1 MNMKILH
8 FDTIAGISGDMT
20 LGAFVSAGLPVD
32 ELSDELKK
40 LHLPGIELEAS
51 HIIRHGIAAVKVN
64 VLVSEAHTS
73 HRSLHDILNILET
86 SNLSAKVKE
95 TATKIFYVL
104 GEAEATV
111 HCQDIQ
117 KIHFHEVGA
126 LDSIVDIVGAAVC
139 LEIFGIDAV
148 YSTPIKLGSGG
159 MIDTEHGKLPL
170 PGPATLEI
178 LKGYPTIMTDIPMEL
193 TTPTGAA
200 IIKAMSL
207 GTLSDEEIRVHA
219 IGYGA
224 GSKESKEFPNLLR
237 IVVGE
242 MLPEYLGSTD
252 LLIEANID
260 DMNPEVYPYVVEQ
273 FLSHGAKDA
282 FLVPIIMKKGRP
294 GIVLSVLTDRTKL
307 DEISRIFFSETT
319 TLGVRV
325 TGVSRRMID
334 REDTRLATKFGLVK
348 MKKILLGG
356 KSKFVPEFEECK
368 RIAIEKK
375 MPLLEVYQVLQRET
389 GGG

>member
-8 FDTIAGISGDMT
+8 FDTLAGISGDMT

-40 LHLPGIELEAS
+40 LHLPGIELDAS

-64 VLVSEAHTS
+64 VLVSEAHPS
-73 HRSLHDILNILET
+73 HRSLRDILNILESST
-86 SNLSAKVKE
+86 LSTKVKE
-95 TATKIFYVL
+95 TATKIFHVI
-104 GEAEATV
+104 GEAEAKV
-111 HCQDIQ
+111 HHQDVQ

-126 LDSIVDIVGAAVC
+126 LDSIVDIVGTATC
-139 LEIFGIDAV
+139 LEKFGIEAV

-159 MIDTEHGKLPL
+159 VIDAEHGKLPL

-200 IIKAMSL
+200 IIKA
-207 GTLSDEEIRVHA
+207 LSSGILTDEEIRIHA

-224 GSKESKEFPNLLR
+224 GYRESKEFPNLLR

-242 MLPEYLGSTD
+242 ILSEYLVSTD
-252 LLIEANID
+252 FLIEANID
-260 DMNPEVYPYVVEQ
+260 DMNPEIYPYVVEQ

-294 GIVLSVLTDRTKL
+294 GIILSVLTDRASL
-307 DEISRIFFSETT
+307 DEMSRIFFSETT
-319 TLGVRV
+319 TLGLRV
-325 TGVSRRMID
+325 SEVSRRMID
-334 REDTRLATKFGLVK
+334 REDICLETKFGLVQ
-348 MKKILLGG
+348 MKKVLIDG
-356 KSKFVPEFEECK
+356 KSKFIPEFEECK
-368 RIAIEKK
+368 RIAVQNK
-375 MPLLEVYQVLQRET
+375 MPLLEVYQVLQRDADGE
-389 GGG
+389 